1 MACVLDLVFIC
12 AMDNGAGAAAVT
24 AVAAAFFVCDRV
36 KTMVIVWVV
45 TYYGVRVIKSILFRW
60 FVNEC
65 AVFLCGESAHVD
77 GNASSYG
84 FCSRFV
90 CVVSV

>member
-12 AMDNGAGAAAVT
+12 AMDNGAGACAAVAAGAAAVT

-45 TYYGVRVIKSILFRW
+45 TYYGVRVIKSIL
-60 FVNEC
+60 VM
-65 AVFLCGESAHVD
+65 
-77 GNASSYG
+77 
-84 FCSRFV
+84 
-90 CVVSV
+90 